1 METREG
7 MWRAFLIRAL
17 PILLSLG
24 LPLIELPDA
33 NSLGASPMNATIF
46 RTLSHF
52 SNRESSEKIAAMVAS
67 PIPGMDLTEGR
78 RKELVNGVIGTS

>member
-1 METREG
+1 
-7 MWRAFLIRAL
+7 
-17 PILLSLG
+17 
-24 LPLIELPDA
+24 
-33 NSLGASPMNATIF
+33 MNATIF